1 MRTTG
6 EKSGD
11 FMAKNDVKKIETEYT
26 EEIEKKPGFFQK
38 IFFWFLIPVL
48 FTVAILLIIATVT
61 NTNVFQFANKITDS
75 IPFISSD
82 DDIAENTSLS
92 EEKVVKLQAEIQD
105 KEAQIEKLQSEID
118 KAATENEE
126 LLIEQERLQ
135 YEIDTLKRTQEENK
149 LEFAA
154 VLDTYKN
161 MSAKSAAP
169 ILVQMSEPE
178 ALRIMSN
185 LDAEQLSAIFSKM
198 SPADAAKY
206 TELLSQQ

>member
-1 MRTTG
+1 
-6 EKSGD
+6 
-11 FMAKNDVKKIETEYT
+11 MAKNDAKKIENERID
-26 EEIEKKPGFFQK
+26 EIEKKPGFFQK
-38 IFFWFLIPVL
+38 LFFWFLIPVL

-61 NTNVFQFANKITDS
+61 NTNVFQFADKVTDS
-75 IPFISSD
+75 LPFVSSKED
-82 DDIAENTSLS
+82 VVENTSLS
-92 EEKVVKLQAEIQD
+92 KEKIVKLQAEIQE
-105 KEAQIEKLQSEID
+105 KEAQITQLQSEIESASSE
-118 KAATENEE
+118 KEE
-126 LLIEQERLQ
+126 LVIEQERLL
-135 YEIDTLKRTQEENK
+135 YEIETLKRTQEENK

-169 ILVQMSEPE
+169 ILVEMSEPE

-198 SPADAAKY
+198 SPADAAKF